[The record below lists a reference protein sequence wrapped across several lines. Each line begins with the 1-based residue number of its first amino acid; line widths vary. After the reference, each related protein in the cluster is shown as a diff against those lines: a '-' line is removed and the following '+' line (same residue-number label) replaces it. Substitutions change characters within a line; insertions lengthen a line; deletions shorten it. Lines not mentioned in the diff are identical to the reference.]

1 MNSVEELQRIPEQM
15 IAIYNGKGARSHTL
29 ICVLFKAGRFF
40 SFWEL
45 ELVQNQGMKKC
56 QVSNSRIKLACKFLF
71 YKTK

>member
-40 SFWEL
+40 SF
-45 ELVQNQGMKKC
+45 
-56 QVSNSRIKLACKFLF
+56 
-71 YKTK
+71 